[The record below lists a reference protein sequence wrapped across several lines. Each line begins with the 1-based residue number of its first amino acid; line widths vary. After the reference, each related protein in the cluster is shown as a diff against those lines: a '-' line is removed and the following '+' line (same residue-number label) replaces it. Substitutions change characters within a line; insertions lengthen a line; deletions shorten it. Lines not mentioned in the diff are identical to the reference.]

1 MNNIDIYI
9 FPYNQD
15 NLPEFFNDKRLIELL
30 PEERQKRIARYKF
43 QKDKLLSMFAGLM
56 IHYSYYLRY
65 GDIVLPEIICGEFGK
80 PFFRNETGKE
90 FSVSHTFRK
99 GKGLVAAAFSSEPA
113 GVDAEFIKESN
124 LQIADH
130 FFTEAESAYI
140 HSSENPYESF
150 CKVWT
155 RKEAFVKCSGEGLQ
169 HGFDSFSVI
178 DKKSENL
185 FLTEKYPDSMLSLYS
200 AKPYNNS
207 SPVTVTAG
215 RLKDFCLMLL
225 ENK

>member
-9 FPYNQD
+9 FSYDQEQ
-15 NLPEFFNDKRLIELL
+15 LPEFFFEKRVTELL

-43 QKDKLLSMFAGLM
+43 DKDKLLSMFAGLM
-56 IHYSYYLRY
+56 IHYSYYIRY
-65 GDIVLPEIICGEFGK
+65 GDLVLPEIMCGEFGK
-80 PFFRNETGKE
+80 PFFRNEIGKE

-99 GKGLVAAAFSSEPA
+99 GRGLVAAAFSSEPV

-124 LQIADH
+124 LEIADH
-130 FFTEAESAYI
+130 FFTEAESTYI

-155 RKEAFVKCSGEGLQ
+155 RKEAYVKCSGEGMQ
-169 HGFDSFSVI
+169 CGFDSFSVI
-178 DKKSENL
+178 DKKSTNL
-185 FLTEKYPDSMLSLYS
+185 FFTEIYPDSVLSLYS
-200 AKPYNNS
+200 AHPYHNS
-207 SPVTVTAG
+207 SPAIATAG
-215 RLKDFCLMLL
+215 QLKDFCMMLL